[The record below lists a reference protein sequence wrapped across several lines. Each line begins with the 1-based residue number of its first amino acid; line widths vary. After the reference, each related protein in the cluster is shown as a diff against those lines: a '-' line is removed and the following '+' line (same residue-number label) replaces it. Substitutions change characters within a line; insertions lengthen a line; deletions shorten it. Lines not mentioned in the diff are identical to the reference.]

1 MLVTLLVLVN
11 TDSPVVAWWTVCKV
25 VFGLNLTVDLGNVQF
40 VHRMVLNKILKTV
53 LLNSCLS

>member
-1 MLVTLLVLVN
+1 
-11 TDSPVVAWWTVCKV
+11 
-25 VFGLNLTVDLGNVQF
+25 LNLTVDLGNVQF